1 MQECMIQPVQSAE
14 IREEQAAGQETVLN
28 GPGWVLVKT
37 SEGGFRI
44 LLPENGKNGKE
55 IRDHSLCE
63 ERCATGSDD
72 DSRNGMPEQQEPA
85 AKDPA
90 DADAGEGEQDGP
102 EADQTVPDTGESGEE
117 QDEPLDE
124 KQETMTDSAGDGE
137 PEKPVSDSGLQT
149 DEESAG
155 DENRQ
160 EPETDDSG
168 TDPEKGDA
176 AADVPDD
183 AESDNA
189 GEEEGTEPVEQPAA
203 KPEKPVL
210 PDAEQPAPPLEKP
223 EGSATGC
230 IRLPDTLFPSG
241 GPVNAG
247 EQQPEITE
255 PSVSEAV
262 PVQTGTLLLAP
273 EAGSWLVRLV
283 KQPVVQAG
291 PSVEAASILDKERQ
305 TEPASTLQTSRLT
318 ESPTMAE
325 TAGPAADLSGAL
337 AAAAGRTGS
346 EPVQVRAGSRLFSWN
361 PQEGLKVMQNQETAV
376 PSRFKVVE
384 DGQRV
389 QLILP
394 GPEPVLSA
402 QVNGQTVPVQQR
414 QEGSV
419 IEVTR
424 AYAGQQVRA
433 LTASGKVIEQQIAGR
448 NTGGWLA
455 LWPALLAPVIWLRRR
470 RHG

>member
-1 MQECMIQPVQSAE
+1 M
-14 IREEQAAGQETVLN
+14 
-28 GPGWVLVKT
+28 
-37 SEGGFRI
+37 
-44 LLPENGKNGKE
+44 
-55 IRDHSLCE
+55 
-63 ERCATGSDD
+63 
-72 DSRNGMPEQQEPA
+72 
-85 AKDPA
+85 
-90 DADAGEGEQDGP
+90 
-102 EADQTVPDTGESGEE
+102 
-117 QDEPLDE
+117 
-124 KQETMTDSAGDGE
+124 
-137 PEKPVSDSGLQT
+137 
-149 DEESAG
+149 
-155 DENRQ
+155 
-160 EPETDDSG
+160 
-168 TDPEKGDA
+168 
-176 AADVPDD
+176 PDD

-273 EAGSWLVRLV
+273 EAGSWLVGLV

-433 LTASGKVIEQQIAGR
+433 LTASGKVIEQQNCRPEHRRLAGAVAGVAGTGDLAETPAPWLNCSASHRIISAASGIRKRMAGFRPVCLRECRPCLWDRAAPGKTWCSAPGR
-448 NTGGWLA
+448 NRMLH
-455 LWPALLAPVIWLRRR
+455 P
-470 RHG
+470 